1 MSSPGVPGMVCSSL
15 IPRLPWPYPT
25 CISLPFAS
33 TYLVGSMS
41 GRLPVYRP
49 HLQERG
55 GTSRLEPDDYMYVRY
70 LVLLLHSLEIAYT
83 GQ

>member
-1 MSSPGVPGMVCSSL
+1 MY
-15 IPRLPWPYPT
+15 R
-25 CISLPFAS
+25 
-33 TYLVGSMS
+33 VGSMS
-41 GRLPVYRP
+41 GRLPVYHP